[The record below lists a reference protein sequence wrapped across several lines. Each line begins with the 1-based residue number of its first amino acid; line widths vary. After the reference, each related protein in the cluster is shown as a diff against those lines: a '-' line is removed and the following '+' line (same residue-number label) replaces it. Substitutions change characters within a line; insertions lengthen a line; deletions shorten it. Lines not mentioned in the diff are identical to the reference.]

1 VFLYSRRA
9 KAVSVLSLGL
19 LLILLVSC
27 GKVTN
32 GNGKVTNGNPTVSSS
47 SVRLASPPLRLAS
60 PSLGGISV
68 NLPTQHLRIFSPF
81 GFQCQ
86 THGALP
92 MESDSPYIPHSN
104 LVLNQAHFTYTPS
117 ELQQM
122 QNYVSVYFQDSNLYY
137 PYTRKPESLLPPL
150 PQTLR
155 WVSGRDLSNDYPFN
169 RCFGILEITNT
180 GNSTIQV
187 QDINMLSLQASQRN
201 TYHYLGVDLCSLLL
215 PPAACGCWCAGEE
228 VATYDYSLHAAQAGT
243 IFSPEA
249 RNFNGSPPG
258 KGFSP
263 TILPS
268 QQTTNV
274 NFDFI
279 SASGGNL
286 SYLLRPQIVIST
298 EGETQTFG
306 LSQLDSTISF
316 ANKNQFSCYTLRGRT
331 FLPFDK
337 APPLPDPN
345 QAPEGGCI

>member
-1 VFLYSRRA
+1 MFLYSRRA

-32 GNGKVTNGNPTVSSS
+32 GNPTVSSS
-47 SVRLASPPLRLAS
+47 PVKLASPPLRLAS

-68 NLPTQHLRIFSPF
+68 NLPTQHLHIFSPY

-92 MESDSPYIPHSN
+92 SDSDSPYIPHSN
-104 LVLNQAHFTYTPS
+104 LVLNQARLTYTPS

-122 QNYVSVYFQDSNLYY
+122 QNYISVYFQDSNLYY
-137 PYTRKPESLLPPL
+137 PYTRKPESLLPPI

-187 QDINMLSLQASQRN
+187 QAINML
-201 TYHYLGVDLCSLLL
+201 LLK
-215 PPAACGCWCAGEE
+215 EQ
-228 VATYDYSLHAAQAGT
+228 ATYNISLHAAQAGT
-243 IFSPEA
+243 IFFPQTP
-249 RNFNGSPPG
+249 NFNESPSG
-258 KGFSP
+258 MGFSP
-263 TILPS
+263 TILSP
-268 QQTTNV
+268 QQTANV
-274 NFDFI
+274 SFSFI

-286 SYLLRPQIVIST
+286 SYLIQPQIVISM
-298 EGETQTFG
+298 EGGTQTTG
-306 LSQLDSTISF
+306 LSQLASTISF
-316 ANKNQFSCYTLRGRT
+316 ANKNQFSCYTLRGSS

-345 QAPEGGCI
+345 QAPAGGCI